1 MEGLACYVSCFS
13 HRLLKWK
20 HSVPVQCWG
29 TCRFGPETETITNL
43 DVIPDPEAQFPE
55 FGQILGYLPDLPTHQ
70 QIITKFSLEHVI
82 SGPLN

>member
-70 QIITKFSLEHVI
+70 QITQSHAAGVDVCEGCV
-82 SGPLN
+82 